1 MNRIPNMK
9 HLVPFA
15 WMLAASTAAAQ
26 APAASSPVP
35 PIQDNSFLVEE
46 AYNQEAGVVQ
56 HISTFSRARGGE
68 WAYAFTQ
75 EWPLAGQ
82 RHQLSYTLPLSRVAA
97 PGGERTGIGDVAVN
111 YRYQIGGAAGSALA
125 FAPRITVLLP
135 TGSSRDGLGAGGMG
149 AQVNLPFSAVLPAR
163 LVAHSNVG
171 ANYTPRAHDVL
182 GNRAATRGY
191 AVSQSLVW
199 LARPRLNLML
209 EGAWNRAEEVTGTG
223 RTAWSSEL
231 VISPGIRGAIDF
243 PSGLQVVPGL
253 AFPIGVG
260 PSKGERSVF
269 FYLSFEHPF
278 SAAGR

>member
-1 MNRIPNMK
+1 MK
-9 HLVPFA
+9 QLVPIA

-26 APAASSPVP
+26 TPSASPPLP

-56 HISTFSRARGGE
+56 HISTFSRARGGD

-82 RHQLSYTLPLSRVAA
+82 RHQLSYTVPLSRVDG
-97 PGGERTGIGDVAVN
+97 PGGAHTGIGDVAVN
-111 YRYQIGGAAGSALA
+111 YRYQIGGAAGDALA
-125 FAPRITVLLP
+125 FAPRLTVILP
-135 TGSSRDGLGAGGMG
+135 TGSSRDGLGAGGVG
-149 AQVNLPFSAVLPAR
+149 AQVNLPFSAVLPAH
-163 LVAHSNVG
+163 LVAHTNVG
-171 ANYTPRAHDVL
+171 ATLTPRAHDVL
-182 GNRAATRGY
+182 GNRAATHGFTV
-191 AVSQSLVW
+191 AQSLVW
-199 LARPRLNLML
+199 LALPRLNLML
-209 EGAWNRAEEVTGTG
+209 EGAWNRSEEVTGAGDTEWG
-223 RTAWSSEL
+223 SEL

-269 FYLSFEHPF
+269 LYLSFEHPF
-278 SAAGR
+278 GGGAH

>member
-1 MNRIPNMK
+1 MK
-9 HLVPFA
+9 SLVPFA

-26 APAASSPVP
+26 AGTASSPVP

-56 HISTFSRARGGE
+56 HISTFARARGGE

-82 RHQLSYTLPLSRVAA
+82 HHQLSYTLPLSRVSA

-111 YRYQIGGAAGSALA
+111 YRYQIGGAAGDAVA
-125 FAPRITVLLP
+125 FAPRLTVLLP
-135 TGSSRDGLGAGGMG
+135 TGSSRHGLGAGGVG
-149 AQVNLPFSAVLPAR
+149 AQVNLPFSAVLPAN

-171 ANYTPRAHDVL
+171 ATYTPRAHDVL
-182 GNRAATRGY
+182 GNRAATTGY
-191 AVSQSLVW
+191 TLSQSIIW

-209 EGAWNRAEEVTGTG
+209 EGAWNRAQEVTGEDHTE
-223 RTAWSSEL
+223 WSTDF

-278 SAAGR
+278 SRSAR